1 MFFIGQIHHM
11 NYSSLLDRCV
21 MNVPGRSAKELN
33 DYFLL
38 LMSITRTE
46 GSAVV
51 PRRWHVTPRKWAL
64 QDLCFSE
71 VQCSPRALLR
81 GMPLALCITFWV
93 KFAPFMGHDIISH
106 IHLYQGQTSRRN
118 VCLFVFLTTTKL
130 LALHS
135 LLLQSKKK

>member
-93 KFAPFMGHDIISH
+93 KFAP
-106 IHLYQGQTSRRN
+106 
-118 VCLFVFLTTTKL
+118 VFYG
-130 LALHS
+130 S
-135 LLLQSKKK
+135 